1 MIARYGY
8 QFLFW
13 LCISATIVLSLMPG
27 GGKPLFLFQ
36 DKLAHG
42 VVYALLFFL
51 SVQAFSHRCPKWSL
65 ALVLVAFGLS
75 MELAQSM
82 TSYRQADGWDML
94 ANTAGILIV
103 WLLMAGERVV
113 KGQSAVKEE

>member
-1 MIARYGY
+1 MILRYGY

-13 LCISATIVLSLMPG
+13 LCISATVVLSLTPG
-27 GGKPLFLFQ
+27 GGKPLFLMQ
-36 DKLAHG
+36 DKLVHG

-65 ALVLVAFGLS
+65 ALVLAAFGLS

-103 WLLMAGERVV
+103 WLLML
-113 KGQSAVKEE
+113 GQRREK

>member
-1 MIARYGY
+1 MIARNGY
-8 QFLFW
+8 QLLFW

-27 GGKPLFLFQ
+27 GEKPLFLLH

-42 VVYALLFFL
+42 VVYALLFCL

-65 ALVLVAFGLS
+65 ALLLVAFGLS

-82 TSYRQADGWDML
+82 TSYRQADVWDML

-103 WLLMAGERVV
+103 WLLMS
-113 KGQSAVKEE
+113 GQWIVNGK